1 MFYGIVRQHPLL
13 DLSEPDGTNDLLSGP
28 PRTDI
33 SGYLGRTS
41 SESSLEIFGQVTRFV
56 VILRPKAH
64 GRNLEPAESREQ
76 NQKST
81 HMLPIWSGT

>member
-1 MFYGIVRQHPLL
+1 MFYGIFCQHPPL

-33 SGYLGRTS
+33 SGRSERKTPGPGR
-41 SESSLEIFGQVTRFV
+41 ESFRQVNRFV

-64 GRNLEPAESREQ
+64 GRNLKAAQTREQ
-76 NQKST
+76 Q
-81 HMLPIWSGT
+81 